1 MRAFFRA
8 LFGLI
13 LRIFFRR
20 IEVSGAERV
29 PQRGSVIFVLNHP
42 SGLIDPAFLLCLA
55 PRRVSLLAKAP
66 LFRMPV
72 VGFFCRAFDAIPVHR
87 RQDAGSDPSQNR
99 ETFDTA
105 RAVLARGGAIA
116 IFPEGASHSDPK
128 LRPLKTGAARIAF
141 GAAGGLAESSPIR
154 IVPAGLYYRA
164 KRTFRSAA
172 LLYFGEPF
180 AVEPVALAPGEEP
193 PAGPVRELT
202 ARIEQALAAVTLQ
215 AEQAEAHALVERAQ
229 RIVSAQDDAPASPPS
244 LADEF
249 ALRRRLLEGYHVVR
263 AQWPERFA
271 ALATRIDRYEAA
283 LAAAGLDPRQLAPG
297 RFTLGRVAGYVGK
310 AALVLV
316 LLLPAALVGVVVHY
330 PPYRAVGFVATG
342 MAKGAEDALASIKVL
357 AAMLL
362 FPLTWTLVAAIVWR
376 WRGIEAG
383 VLACAIAP
391 LTRLCSL
398 GVLRAARPYR
408 RRDAGAQSLRV
419 SAVGVLAAPGRAAR
433 DPGGNCGAR
442 AGGGNVVG
450 AQHAAPLLT
459 RSDPA
464 APYRQVF
471 TSSTKASARRLRS
484 AVRSRAR
491 PKLVWNAGTVES
503 ISMARASGPS
513 ASSNRP

>member
-1 MRAFFRA
+1 VRAFFRA

-29 PQRGSVIFVLNHP
+29 PQRGPVIFVLNHP

-72 VGFFCRAFDAIPVHR
+72 IGFFCRAFDAIPVHR

-249 ALRRRLLEGYHVVR
+249 ALRRRLLEDYDVVR

-283 LAAAGLDPRQLAPG
+283 LAAAGLDPRQLAPS
-297 RFTLGRVAGYVGK
+297 RFTLGRVAGYVAK
-310 AALVLV
+310 AVLVLL

-330 PPYRAVGFVATG
+330 PAYRAVGFVATG

-383 VLACAIAP
+383 VLAFAIAP
-391 LTRLCSL
+391 LTAYAALVFFERLDRIVGGTRALSL
-398 GVLRAARPYR
+398 FVFRRWAFLR
-408 RRDAGAQSLRV
+408 L
-419 SAVGVLAAPGRAAR
+419 LAERHAIRAEIVALGRA
-433 DPGGNCGAR
+433 
-442 AGGGNVVG
+442 VE
-450 AQHAAPLLT
+450 
-459 RSDPA
+459 
-464 APYRQVF
+464 
-471 TSSTKASARRLRS
+471 TS
-484 AVRSRAR
+484 
-491 PKLVWNAGTVES
+491 
-503 ISMARASGPS
+503 
-513 ASSNRP
+513 

>member
-1 MRAFFRA
+1 VRTFFRA

-20 IEVSGAERV
+20 IEVSGIERV
-29 PQRGSVIFVLNHP
+29 PHSGPVIFVLNHP

-55 PRRVSLLAKAP
+55 PRRISLLAKAP

-72 VGFFCRAFDAIPVHR
+72 IGFFCRAFEAIPVHR
-87 RQDAGSDPSQNR
+87 RQDAGSDSSQNR

-105 RAVLARGGAIA
+105 RGVLARGGAIA

-141 GAAGGLAESSPIR
+141 GAAPGLSESAPLR

-164 KRTFRSAA
+164 KRAFRSVA

-180 AVEPVALAPGEEP
+180 VVEPVALEPGEEP
-193 PAGPVRELT
+193 PVGPVRDLT

-229 RIVSAQDDAPASPPS
+229 RIVSTEDEAPARPPS

-249 ALRRRLLEGYHVVR
+249 ALRRRLLAGYDVVR
-263 AQWPERFA
+263 VQWPERFA

-283 LAAAGLDPRQLAPG
+283 LSLAGLDPQQLAPG
-297 RFTLGRVAGYVGK
+297 RFTPGRVARYVAK
-310 AALVLV
+310 AVLVLV

-330 PPYRAVGFVATG
+330 PAYRAVGFVATG

-362 FPLTWTLVAAIVWR
+362 FPLTWIGVAAAVWL
-376 WRGIEAG
+376 WRGLEDG
-383 VLACAIAP
+383 LLALAIAP
-391 LTRLCSL
+391 LTAYAALLFFERLDRII
-398 GVLRAARPYR
+398 G
-408 RRDAGAQSLRV
+408 
-419 SAVGVLAAPGRAAR
+419 
-433 DPGGNCGAR
+433 GAR
-442 AGGGNVVG
+442 ALSLFVFRRWAFLRLLAERKGIREEILALGRQIG
-450 AQHAAPLLT
+450 A
-459 RSDPA
+459 
-464 APYRQVF
+464 V
-471 TSSTKASARRLRS
+471 
-484 AVRSRAR
+484 
-491 PKLVWNAGTVES
+491 
-503 ISMARASGPS
+503 
-513 ASSNRP
+513 

>member
-1 MRAFFRA
+1 MRGLFRA

-20 IEVSGAERV
+20 IEVSGVEHI
-29 PQRGSVIFVLNHP
+29 PHSGPVIFVLNHP

-55 PRRVSLLAKAP
+55 PRRISLLAKAP

-72 VGFFCRAFDAIPVHR
+72 IGFFCRAFEAIPVHR
-87 RQDAGSDPSQNR
+87 RQDAGSDPTQNR

-105 RAVLARGGAIA
+105 RGVLARSGAIA

-141 GAAGGLAESSPIR
+141 GAAAGLAPSSSIR

-172 LLYFGEPF
+172 LLHFGEPF
-180 AVEPVALAPGEEP
+180 AVEPVVLAPGEEP

-202 ARIEQALAAVTLQ
+202 ARIERALAAVTLQ
-215 AEQAEAHALVERAQ
+215 AEQAEAHTLVDRAQ

-244 LADEF
+244 LTDEF
-249 ALRRRLLEGYHVVR
+249 VLRRRLLAGYDVVR

-271 ALATRIDRYEAA
+271 ALATRIERYEAA

-310 AALVLV
+310 AALVLL
-316 LLLPAALVGVVVHY
+316 LLLPAALLGVLVQY
-330 PPYRAVGFVATG
+330 PAYRAVGFVATG
-342 MAKGAEDALASIKVL
+342 MAKGAEDVLASIKVL

-362 FPLTWTLVAAIVWR
+362 FPLTWTGVAAAVWW

-383 VLACAIAP
+383 MLAFAVAP
-391 LTRLCSL
+391 LTAYAALVFFERLDRII
-398 GVLRAARPYR
+398 G
-408 RRDAGAQSLRV
+408 
-419 SAVGVLAAPGRAAR
+419 
-433 DPGGNCGAR
+433 GAR
-442 AGGGNVVG
+442 ALSLFVFRRWAFLQLLAERKGIREEILALGREIG
-450 AQHAAPLLT
+450 A
-459 RSDPA
+459 
-464 APYRQVF
+464 V
-471 TSSTKASARRLRS
+471 
-484 AVRSRAR
+484 
-491 PKLVWNAGTVES
+491 
-503 ISMARASGPS
+503 
-513 ASSNRP
+513 